1 MVGKTSSK
9 NIFKIFQIPDDS
21 RTILRDNNFVR
32 KFNYYDRESTMK
44 NITTMNEISAI
55 ATAKVNEF
63 IEKGYVFNFGTMAGS
78 QGDVFYADLNKGNIT
93 YRVRVYNSEDKYY
106 NDLLILEVRRV
117 ERGFVTDFLGNTIWN
132 SDGEVVESRTW
143 YRVNRRGG
151 KVYTDDFEN
160 IVAARMIRKERRMSR
175 RDNDEISVIS
185 PENVLERV
193 RSHRGY
199 KQAKVSDIKRV
210 YRTTADYG
218 IFCHA
223 VYVVEFNDYVSK
235 AADLRLK
242 LNQ

>member
-1 MVGKTSSK
+1 
-9 NIFKIFQIPDDS
+9 
-21 RTILRDNNFVR
+21 
-32 KFNYYDRESTMK
+32 MK
-44 NITTMNEISAI
+44 NIMTMNEISAI
-55 ATAKVNEF
+55 ATAKVDEF

-78 QGDVFYADLNKGNIT
+78 QGDVFYADLNKGDIT
-93 YRVRVYNSEDKYY
+93 YRVRVYNSEDKDY

-132 SDGEVVESRTW
+132 SDGEVVESHTW

-151 KVYTDDFEN
+151 KVCTDDFED

-175 RDNDEISVIS
+175 RDNSEVSVIS
-185 PENVLERV
+185 PERILERV
-193 RSHRGY
+193 RSRRGY

-218 IFCHA
+218 IFCHT
-223 VYVVEFNDYVSK
+223 VYVVEFNNYVSK
-235 AADLRLK
+235 VADLRLK